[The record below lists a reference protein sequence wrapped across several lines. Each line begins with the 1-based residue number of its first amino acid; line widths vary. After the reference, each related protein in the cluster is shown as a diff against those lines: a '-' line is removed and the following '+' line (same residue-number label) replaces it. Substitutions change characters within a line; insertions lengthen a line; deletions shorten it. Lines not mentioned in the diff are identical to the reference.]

1 MTGASGPGPLGR
13 RPGAGALAVL
23 VVLAVV
29 AGLVAAAVL
38 PVPGGGPQV
47 RRAAFAG
54 LAGSLPP
61 VPSPLLTALD
71 GSAQLPTPDGTTAAL
86 RDALAAP
93 ALGGTVAALVVDALT
108 GTPLLSTGAGS
119 LVTPASTT
127 KLVTALAAV
136 TTLAPSTRLATRV
149 VTGSTPGE
157 IVLVGGGDP
166 TLTAAPDRAGS
177 VVPDPGAP
185 ARLTDLAAA
194 LVAAR
199 GPAAPPVDTVVV
211 DASLWEGPALGPGWS
226 PGYVSGGDVAPV
238 SALSVDGGRSRP
250 DRRARVDDP
259 ARAAGTALAD
269 LLRSAG
275 AAAPSVQVRAGR
287 AAAGAGVLARVESP
301 PVADLVE
308 QMLQSSDND
317 LAEALAR
324 AVAIAAG
331 QPPTF
336 AGAATAV
343 QSAAVAAGVP
353 AAGLGL
359 VDGSGLSRDDRLSPE
374 AVVAV
379 LRLAAD
385 PSRPDLR
392 PVVTGLPVAGFSGTL
407 GDRFRSSAPPGDVP
421 AAGRVRAKTG
431 TLSGVSALAGLV
443 VDVDGRLL
451 AFALY
456 AGSVPGGGTRQAQR
470 ALDAVASAL
479 AGCGCR

>member
-1 MTGASGPGPLGR
+1 M
-13 RPGAGALAVL
+13 V
-23 VVLAVV
+23 
-29 AGLVAAAVL
+29 
-38 PVPGGGPQV
+38 PV
-47 RRAAFAG
+47 
-54 LAGSLPP
+54 S
-61 VPSPLLTALD
+61 S
-71 GSAQLPTPDGTTAAL
+71 
-86 RDALAAP
+86 
-93 ALGGTVAALVVDALT
+93 
-108 GTPLLSTGAGS
+108 
-119 LVTPASTT
+119 
-127 KLVTALAAV
+127 
-136 TTLAPSTRLATRV
+136 
-149 VTGSTPGE
+149 PGE

-166 TLTAAPDRAGS
+166 TCWPPDGGGSAPGN
-177 VVPDPGAP
+177 PGAP

-194 LVAAR
+194 LAVGAGGLGAPAGRHGRR
-199 GPAAPPVDTVVV
+199 GRFAVV
-211 DASLWEGPALGPGWS
+211 GPGAGPGWT
-226 PGYVSGGDVAPV
+226 PAYVSGGDVAPV
-238 SALSVDGGRSRP
+238 RALMVDGGRSRP
-250 DRRARVDDP
+250 DRGARVDDP

-359 VDGSGLSRDDRLSPE
+359 VDGER
-374 AVVAV
+374 AVPGRPAVAGGG
-379 LRLAAD
+379 RRGAPAG
-385 PSRPDLR
+385 RR
-392 PVVTGLPVAGFSGTL
+392 PVPAGPATGRHRAAGRRLLRHPRRPVPA
-407 GDRFRSSAPPGDVP
+407 SAPPGDVP